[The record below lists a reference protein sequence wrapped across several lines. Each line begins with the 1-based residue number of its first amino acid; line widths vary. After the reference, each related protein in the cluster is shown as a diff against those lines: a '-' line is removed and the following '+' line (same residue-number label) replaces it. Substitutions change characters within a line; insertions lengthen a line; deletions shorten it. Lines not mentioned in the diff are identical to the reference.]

1 MFYLLDNDLK
11 QTIRRGSELLLD
23 ALLITSEK
31 PKTPFD
37 IIQVLSLRYV
47 SLIILNKL
55 NENLDLNVLSDPISI
70 LLLISF
76 VYLIYLSVTR
86 RNSKDDKDN

>member
-11 QTIRRGSELLLD
+11 QTIRRGFELLLD

-31 PKTPFD
+31 PKTSFD
-37 IIQVLSLRYV
+37 IIQVLSLRYI

-76 VYLIYLSVTR
+76 VYLIYLTITR

>member
-11 QTIRRGSELLLD
+11 QTIRRGFELLLD

-37 IIQVLSLRYV
+37 IIQVLSLRYI

-55 NENLDLNVLSDPISI
+55 NENFDLNVLSDPISI

-76 VYLIYLSVTR
+76 VYLIYLNVTR

>member
-1 MFYLLDNDLK
+1 MFYLLDQDLL
-11 QTIRRGSELLLD
+11 QTIRRGCELLLD
-23 ALLITSEK
+23 ALLITSEI

-37 IIQVLSLRYV
+37 IIQVLSLRYS

-55 NENLDLNVLSDPISI
+55 NEHFDLNVLSDPISI

-76 VYLIYLSVTR
+76 VYLIYLNVTR

>member
-11 QTIRRGSELLLD
+11 QTIRRGFELLLD

-37 IIQVLSLRYV
+37 IIQVLSLRY
-47 SLIILNKL
+47 I
-55 NENLDLNVLSDPISI
+55 
-70 LLLISF
+70 
-76 VYLIYLSVTR
+76 
-86 RNSKDDKDN
+86 